1 MSDTYKRII
10 KDFTSFSGKK
20 TNAHIILKD
29 WIPQSN
35 IPRDGYWFEFGV
47 FSGDTINKLSKCCDK
62 IYGFDSFKGL
72 PEDWIDGH
80 KKGHFS
86 RKDLPKVCDN
96 VELVV
101 GWFDETLPKFVEEHE
116 IDKVSFINMDCDLYS
131 STKTVFEYLGP
142 YIKPGTFIYF
152 DEFLI
157 KKDMERNEGVAFAEF
172 LDEYNLD
179 YEIIYVVN
187 TNYPI
192 QTLVKIK

>member
-1 MSDTYKRII
+1 MSLKTRFGNTGNIL
-10 KDFTSFSGKK
+10 DFENLTEDNIYVLESPVLTNSQFEKFSDFFKK
-20 TNAHIILKD
+20 TIKILD
-29 WIPQSN
+29 CTFN
-35 IPRDGYWFEFGV
+35 IKE
-47 FSGDTINKLSKCCDK
+47 SL
-62 IYGFDSFKGL
+62 KGRL
-72 PEDWIDGH
+72 
-80 KKGHFS
+80 
-86 RKDLPKVCDN
+86 N
-96 VELVV
+96 
-101 GWFDETLPKFVEEHE
+101 ETLPKFVEEHE